1 MQSSEHVVSRI
12 LDLDQRAERI
22 RVQAREEAE
31 KVRGEAAQR
40 IAEEKEQLERRIA
53 ERTAQIETA
62 AAKTRAGELEKVK
75 EEYAGQAKAV
85 AGVAPDKMA
94 RVIEM
99 VVSRIRE
106 RAE

>member
-1 MQSSEHVVSRI
+1 MQSSEQVVNRI
-12 LDLDQRAERI
+12 LDLDQRAERM

-31 KVRGEAAQR
+31 TIRRDTARR
-40 IAEEKEQLERRIA
+40 IAEEKEQLDRRIA
-53 ERTAQIETA
+53 ERIVQIEA
-62 AAKTRAGELEKVK
+62 AASKSRNAEIARVR
-75 EEYAGQAKAV
+75 EEFAGQAKAV

-94 RVIEM
+94 RIVES